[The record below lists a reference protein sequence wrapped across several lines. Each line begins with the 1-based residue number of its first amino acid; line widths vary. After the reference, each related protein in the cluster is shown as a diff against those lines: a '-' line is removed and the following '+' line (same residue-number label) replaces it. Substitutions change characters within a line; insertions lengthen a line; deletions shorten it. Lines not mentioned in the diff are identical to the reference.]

1 MITSKQFSWLSAVVI
16 GVLVVGIGEG
26 KNTKSAL
33 AESIIAD
40 NSVQSLTRNST
51 FPQRR
56 RLGRIFAVDDN
67 VQTSV
72 HSLQNGGQST
82 ALNQVTNVSELRDVQ
97 PTDWDYEALTSL
109 VERYG
114 CIVGYPDRTYRGA
127 PRSGSL
133 RDRPLSRWEFAAG
146 LNACMNVMERLLQ
159 ENAAVLREDIDKL
172 KLLAQQF
179 QQELQAY
186 GQRIDNLETRI
197 AYLEDRQFSVTTKLT
212 GDSIWVLSGVGGS
225 EQADGPP
232 DQPVQN
238 GQVTVNFRQR
248 INFNTS
254 FSGEDNL
261 LVRLQSAN
269 FFLARGGSN
278 LTDFNF
284 AATEEQGNLN
294 INKVQYSFPVGD
306 RTRIWLA
313 GNRITMDDIMD
324 PLAPYTNS
332 FTDGAVSFFGAIAPI
347 YLPNDNS
354 GPGAGF
360 SYNFTDELGLGAFY
374 SAGKGFSPNQSEGLF
389 NGQFGVGAQL
399 NYAPAANTGVAF
411 SYLHNYIPQGQY
423 DSFSA
428 LGYTGLANTDNPFD
442 DAASSTNHYAVIWTW
457 QLADWFSLEGW
468 GMYSDATAK
477 SGDRQGDKA
486 DIWNWKVS
494 FAFPDLGKEGNVGV
508 VSVGQ
513 PPYASFISNNNN
525 LPDIT
530 PATTDAP
537 WFVETFYLYQFNDNI
552 SLTPAFWIGI
562 NPANG
567 RDPLWVAAL
576 RTSFKF

>member
-1 MITSKQFSWLSAVVI
+1 MNFTKQFACLSSLGITVLATVIVGGRNTEPIFAQSLDNLDNLSAQ
-16 GVLVVGIGEG
+16 
-26 KNTKSAL
+26 N
-33 AESIIAD
+33 
-40 NSVQSLTRNST
+40 N

-56 RLGRIFAVDDN
+56 RLGRTFTVDN
-67 VQTSV
+67 NAQTSV
-72 HSLQNGGQST
+72 SSLQTTMG
-82 ALNQVTNVSELRDVQ
+82 QVTSVDQLRDVQ
-97 PTDWDYEALTSL
+97 PTAWAYEALQSL
-109 VERYG
+109 VDRYG
-114 CIVGYPDRTYRGA
+114 CIVGYPDRTFRG
-127 PRSGSL
+127 
-133 RDRPLSRWEFAAG
+133 DRALSRWEFAAG
-146 LNACMNVMERLLQ
+146 LNACMNVMERLIQ
-159 ENAAVLREDIDKL
+159 ENVAVLREDIDKL

-179 QQELQAY
+179 QQELNAY
-186 GQRIDNLETRI
+186 GARIDNLETRI
-197 AYLEDRQFSVTTKLT
+197 AYLEDHQFSVTTKLT

-238 GQVTVNFRQR
+238 GEVTVNFRQR

-261 LVRLQSAN
+261 LVRLQSGN

-294 INKVQYSFPVGD
+294 VNKVQYNFPVGD
-306 RTRIWLA
+306 RARIWLA

-360 SYNFTDELGLGAFY
+360 SYSFTDDLSLGGFY

-399 NYAPAANTGVAF
+399 NYVPAANTGVAF

-428 LGYTGLANTDNPFD
+428 LGFTGLANTDNPFD

-477 SGDRQGDKA
+477 SGDRQGDTA

-494 FAFPDLGKEGNVGV
+494 LAFPDLGKEGNVGV

-525 LPDIT
+525 VPDIT

>member
-1 MITSKQFSWLSAVVI
+1 MITSKQFSWLSILVPGTLGISMAVDV
-16 GVLVVGIGEG
+16 
-26 KNTKSAL
+26 NSAAVM
-33 AESIIAD
+33 AES
-40 NSVQSLTRNST
+40 LTQLNDISAHSS
-51 FPQRR
+51 FGQRR
-56 RLGRIFAVDDN
+56 RLGRTFRMDDN
-67 VQTSV
+67 AQTSV
-72 HSLQNGGQST
+72 DSLQHSLQSSS
-82 ALNQVTNVSELRDVQ
+82 LNQVTSVSELRDVQ
-97 PTDWDYEALTSL
+97 PTDWAYEALQSL

-114 CIVGYPDRTYRGA
+114 CIVGYPDRTYRG
-127 PRSGSL
+127 
-133 RDRPLSRWEFAAG
+133 DRALSRWEFAAG

-159 ENAAVLREDIDKL
+159 ENMAVLREDIDKL

-179 QQELQAY
+179 QQELNAY
-186 GQRIDNLETRI
+186 GTRIDNLETRI
-197 AYLEDRQFSVTTKLT
+197 AYLEDHQFSVTTKLT

-232 DQPVQN
+232 DQPIQN
-238 GQVTVNFRQR
+238 GQVTGNFRQR

-261 LVRLQSAN
+261 LVRLQSGN

-294 INKVQYSFPVGD
+294 INKIQYNFPVGD
-306 RTRIWLA
+306 RARVWIA

-360 SYNFTDELGLGAFY
+360 SYSFTDALSLGGFY

-399 NYAPAANTGVAF
+399 NYAPAANTGIAF

-442 DAASSTNHYAVIWTW
+442 DAASSTNHYAVIGTW
-457 QLADWFSLEGW
+457 QLADWFSIEGW
-468 GMYSDATAK
+468 GMYSDARAEG
-477 SGDRQGDKA
+477 GDRQGDQA

-508 VSVGQ
+508 ISVGQ
-513 PPYASFISNNNN
+513 PPYAAYISNNNN
-525 LPDIT
+525 VPDIT
-530 PATTDAP
+530 PSSTDAP
-537 WFVETFYLYQFNDNI
+537 WFVETFYLYQLNDNI